1 MIAVLAVWIGTFTP
15 ETVDP
20 QCADCTKAQIVPK
33 AGIVRVL
40 TPSDDT
46 PPASGDVVLVN
57 PLLGVIWHGHVDQ
70 GRVAV
75 PWFNYDRRDSADG
88 VLVLPAGT
96 DPKLVEPSKL
106 DVLAIQQALL
116 RDEVLS
122 GVKRALAGLEVGAID
137 ADADGKADYAVTY
150 GCNAW
155 ADGQCQ
161 SHGQFFLARRG
172 QKWIE
177 IE

>member
-1 MIAVLAVWIGTFTP
+1 TFSP
-15 ETVDP
+15 EPADKP
-20 QCADCTKAQIVPK
+20 CADCTKPTIAPR

-40 TPSDDT
+40 TPSDDS
-46 PPASGDVVLVN
+46 PSASGDVVIVN

-75 PWFNYDRRDSADG
+75 AWFNYDRRDSADG

-96 DPKLVEPSKL
+96 DPKFVEPTKP
-106 DVLAIQQALL
+106 DVLAIEQTLL

-122 GVKRALAGLEVGAID
+122 GVRRALAGVEVGAID
-137 ADADGKADYAVTY
+137 ADGDGKPDYAVTY

-155 ADGQCQ
+155 GDGACQ

-172 QKWIE
+172 TKWIE